1 MKILLAVDES
11 ETALQVVKHAA
22 QLAKQL
28 KAPPSIA
35 LVYVNLPLPKAVA
48 KELGV
53 EGAEAY
59 YADTAEAVL
68 RKVRAAMKRARLPFT
83 EHRAV
88 GSVAETLIRLAK
100 ADRADLILM
109 GSHGRGTLKNLLLGS
124 VATKVIATSPVP
136 VMVVR

>member
-22 QLAKQL
+22 QLATQL
-28 KAPPSIA
+28 KTPPSVT
-35 LVYVNLPLPKAVA
+35 LVYVNLPLPRAVA

-53 EGAEAY
+53 EAAEAY
-59 YADTAEAVL
+59 YADTAAAVL

-88 GSVAETLIRLAK
+88 GAVAETLIRLAK

-124 VATKVIATSPVP
+124 VATKVIAASPVP